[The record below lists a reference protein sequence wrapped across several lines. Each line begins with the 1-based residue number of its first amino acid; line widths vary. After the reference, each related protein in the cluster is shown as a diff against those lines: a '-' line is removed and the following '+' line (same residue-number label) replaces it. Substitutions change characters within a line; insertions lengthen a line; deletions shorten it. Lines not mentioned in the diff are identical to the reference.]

1 MKKILLIVLLFSVLT
16 NVFSSNSLFSGG
28 LSIGRIQGWNLTA
41 GVLDERFSIE
51 AGLSFDVGGIFSAS
65 QFDLYN
71 LEFLAKVSLYNSDG
85 LSLGPMLGVM
95 LGNFDTNDATPTWHS
110 KIFVGIYTGYVLN
123 NLELS
128 AGLVYPMSKQFDFTE
143 MVHVAARY
151 FPKPPEGKNFS
162 DKIFFGVDLTGGRLK
177 CVFGFIESF

>member
-1 MKKILLIVLLFSVLT
+1 MKKILLIVLLLSGLT
-16 NVFSSNSLFSGG
+16 NVFSSDFLFSGG
-28 LSIGRIQGWNLTA
+28 LSVGRIQGWNLSM

-71 LEFLAKVSLYNSDG
+71 LEFLAKFGLYNSDD

-95 LGNFDTNDATPTWHS
+95 FGNFDTSDATPTWHS

-123 NLELS
+123 NLEFS
-128 AGLVYPMSKQFDFTE
+128 AGLVYPVSKQFDFTE
-143 MVHVAARY
+143 MVHMAVKY
-151 FPKPPEGKNFS
+151 FPEPPKGKIFS
-162 DKIFFGVDLTGGRLK
+162 DRIFFGVDLTGGRLK
-177 CVFGFIESF
+177 CIFGFIESF